1 MVSDIPTLQQNI
13 RYLNQAAQLVDSLPD
28 AVYRFSDHPIFMSG
42 VGKHLRHI
50 LDYYS
55 AFLAGFGRHIDYEA
69 RQRDIRTETD
79 RREAAGRISNTIKAL
94 IKTVPEASVL
104 NRRVWVSGNMGERK
118 GEVTPVASTVG
129 RELAFLASHTVHHFA
144 MIAMILNLQN
154 THPPADFGVA
164 PSTLTH
170 LSKTIVSFSA

>member
-28 AVYRFSDHPIFMSG
+28 AVYRFSDHPIFMSS

-104 NRRVWVSGNMGERK
+104 NLASGCPATWG
-118 GEVTPVASTVG
+118 SG
-129 RELAFLASHTVHHFA
+129 RERSPLWPRRWVGNWLSW
-144 MIAMILNLQN
+144 
-154 THPPADFGVA
+154 PA
-164 PSTLTH
+164 TRC
-170 LSKTIVSFSA
+170 TISQ